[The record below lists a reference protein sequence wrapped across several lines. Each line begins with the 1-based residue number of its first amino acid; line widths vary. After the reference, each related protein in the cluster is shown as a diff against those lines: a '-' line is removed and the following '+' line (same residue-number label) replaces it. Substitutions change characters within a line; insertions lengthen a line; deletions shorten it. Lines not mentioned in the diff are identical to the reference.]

1 MQGETVSKA
10 LVGCDVA
17 GSLVSVEIKPA
28 GSTQTQAVTLTRMAT
43 HCIADRRALF
53 EIFTTAKNRANHR
66 DDKTAAALIDKAI
79 ILWTKML
86 DEDADYNRRFIS
98 LRCFLAVIAPA

>member
-10 LVGCDVA
+10 LVGCDIA
-17 GSLVSVEIKPA
+17 GSLVSVEIKPSA
-28 GSTQTQAVTLTRMAT
+28 STHTQAVTLTRMAT
-43 HCIADRRALF
+43 NSIADRRALF

-66 DDKTAAALIDKAI
+66 DDKATAALIDKAI

-86 DEDADYNRRFIS
+86 DEEANCNRRS
-98 LRCFLAVIAPA
+98 QP

>member
-10 LVGCDVA
+10 LVGSDIP
-17 GSLVSVEIKPA
+17 GSVVSAEIKSA
-28 GSTQTQAVTLTRMAT
+28 GSTQSQTVTLTRMAT
-43 HCIADRRALF
+43 NAIADRRALF

-66 DDKTAAALIDKAI
+66 DDKATAALIDKAI

-86 DEDADYNRRFIS
+86 DEDANYNRRLS
-98 LRCFLAVIAPA
+98 L